1 MRRKAWIAFAV
12 VALYSWLKE
21 PRVTFS
27 LSIPI
32 QQIQLVHRRSDD
44 ARLFPIKTEGF
55 SFRGGVADFS
65 RSPRLSPALLS
76 GSARAELLARVPG
89 AREMAVCGD
98 TLFVGTRGSSVYAV
112 PLSGGGTRRAA
123 SGFSAANGVCMLRRS
138 FVRRLE
144 EQHYRVRHRPW
155 GALSG
160 RRDIRRGLPNSGGHS
175 LRYIA
180 VGPDSRLYVSFGSP
194 CNICLP
200 RGLQG
205 TIVSMNQDGS
215 DLRRVAWG
223 VRNSVGFDWR
233 GGTMF
238 FTDNGAD
245 GMGDDIPPDELN
257 VLRPGGFYGF
267 PYFGGGVRLRGF
279 EDAAPPAR
287 QIPPVFN
294 FQAHV
299 ATLGIHFFRSLG
311 GDALVAEHGSWN
323 RTFRSGVKS
332 CGCASRAAAQFRRRL
347 SLETSAA
354 PWTSRKRRTAPSS
367 YPTTREA
374 RFTSSD
380 SDTREFLGRAG

>member
-1 MRRKAWIAFAV
+1 MDVFSPKAGFLSARIRLLALVSVAAAGSG
-12 VALYSWLKE
+12 VALA
-21 PRVTFS
+21 P
-27 LSIPI
+27 
-32 QQIQLVHRRSDD
+32 
-44 ARLFPIKTEGF
+44 
-55 SFRGGVADFS
+55 
-65 RSPRLSPALLS
+65 
-76 GSARAELLARVPG
+76 GSARAEVLARVPA

-98 TLFVGTRGSSVYAV
+98 VLFVGTKRSSVYAV
-112 PLSGGGTRRAA
+112 PVSGGRARRVA
-123 SGFSAANGVCMLRRS
+123 SGFSAPNGVACSRGRL
-138 FVRRLE
+138 FVASRD
-144 EQHYRVRHRPW
+144 RVTAFDIGPG

-160 RRDIRRGLPNSGGHS
+160 RRDIRRGLPNSGAHS

-200 RGLQG
+200 RGLQS

-245 GMGDDIPPDELN
+245 RMGDDIPPDELN
-257 VLRPGGFYGF
+257 ALRPGGFYGF
-267 PYFGGGVRLRGF
+267 PYFGGRTRLKGF
-279 EDAAPPAR
+279 QDARPPAQ
-287 QIPPVFN
+287 QIPPVFE

-323 RTFRSGVKS
+323 RSVPVGRQVVRVRFRGGRPVSATTFLRGVGRPVDVKEAPDGS
-332 CGCASRAAAQFRRRL
+332 VLVSDDAGGAIYIFRR
-347 SLETSAA
+347 
-354 PWTSRKRRTAPSS
+354 
-367 YPTTREA
+367 
-374 RFTSSD
+374 
-380 SDTREFLGRAG
+380 